1 MKKQMCA
8 WLVICMLTS
17 LLTACGSDQ
26 GSSSAQSTG
35 GYKESKSMI
44 IDVLKSDEGKKAIY
58 EALTAGPTQ
67 SSSPSSSSQS
77 GDSESEGGQ
86 QGGGGGGS
94 SGGGGGSM
102 GIKMLLP
109 SQTSEDVR
117 MAVKETITSPEYKKE
132 IEKIMTDPQFAGD
145 FAKAIS
151 AQSKEMHL
159 QLIKDPTYQKSVGD
173 IMKSPDVMKM
183 FLELTKTPD
192 YRKQSMTVMQEAMQS
207 PLFKLQVMELLKT
220 VVQQQLQP
228 TIEKAPGSGEGGKGG
243 GEGSS
248 GGGKDSG
255 GEEGGQ

>member
-8 WLVICMLTS
+8 WLIICMLTS

-26 GSSSAQSTG
+26 GSSSTQSTG

-86 QGGGGGGS
+86 QGGGGGN
-94 SGGGGGSM
+94 GGGGSM

-228 TIEKAPGSGEGGKGG
+228 TIEKAPGAGGGKGG
-243 GEGSS
+243 GEGS
-248 GGGKDSG
+248 GGESKDSG

>member
-1 MKKQMCA
+1 MCA
-8 WLVICMLTS
+8 WLIICMLTS

-26 GSSSAQSTG
+26 GSSSTQSTG

-86 QGGGGGGS
+86 QGGGGGN
-94 SGGGGGSM
+94 GGGGSM

-228 TIEKAPGSGEGGKGG
+228 TIEKAPGAGGGKGG
-243 GEGSS
+243 GEGS
-248 GGGKDSG
+248 GGESKDSG

>member
-8 WLVICMLTS
+8 WLIICMLTS

-86 QGGGGGGS
+86 QGGGGGN
-94 SGGGGGSM
+94 GGGGSM

-228 TIEKAPGSGEGGKGG
+228 TIEKAPGAGGGKGG
-243 GEGSS
+243 GEGS
-248 GGGKDSG
+248 GGESKDSG

>member
-1 MKKQMCA
+1 MCA

-58 EALTAGPTQ
+58 EALTSGPTQ
-67 SSSPSSSSQS
+67 SSSPSTSSQS
-77 GDSESEGGQ
+77 GESESDGGQ
-86 QGGGGGGS
+86 QGGG

-151 AQSKEMHL
+151 AQSKQMHL

-192 YRKQSMTVMQEAMQS
+192 YRKQSMTVIQEAMQS

-228 TIEKAPGSGEGGKGG
+228 TIEKAPSGGKGG
-243 GEGSS
+243 GESDGGS
-248 GGGKDSG
+248 KDSG
-255 GEEGGQ
+255 GEGGQ